1 MIKKRYRTHLNYGMK
16 RMVKLNSNII
26 KKSKLNQKLETNS
39 KFKRDNN
46 SGINSTD
53 NNLKK
58 TIPNTKNNSTINT
71 KTNTESYFKNV
82 FKNNHHLF
90 KRKSSKISISKRNLS
105 NKNLSS
111 NGAILLSLFLFYWL
125 EFTLLIGLE

>member
-71 KTNTESYFKNV
+71 KYITKYTMF
-82 FKNNHHLF
+82 FF
-90 KRKSSKISISKRNLS
+90 ISN
-105 NKNLSS
+105 
-111 NGAILLSLFLFYWL
+111 FLIY
-125 EFTLLIGLE
+125 